1 MRRPRDKY
9 AYQELVWGPAG
20 QRRVRAGRVALFG
33 LGGTGAAHAHLLAR
47 AGVGFLRLID
57 RDVVDFLDLHRTA
70 LYDERDAEAP
80 VTKAAAA
87 ARRLAEI
94 NGDVQTQALV
104 AFVNPANVE
113 ELAADVD
120 VLVDG
125 ADNFRLRLLLN
136 DVAVRTGR
144 PLVYQGAEAGRGAA
158 LAVVPGA
165 GPCLRCLL
173 PEAPPLDDAG
183 ACARVGVS
191 PAVVAATAAVG
202 ADLTLA
208 LLRGE
213 AEVVAGRLCRLGERG
228 AVGAVRVERRPD
240 CPACGRGEFA
250 ALAERPAPY
259 VAACC
264 GGRAYEVFPGGE
276 AALDL
281 ASFGDRLAAG
291 YAAKRIGEVVVV
303 EEGEVSVVFFGD
315 GRALVYGVSDE
326 AEARAVYDRVRG
338 AA

>member
-9 AYQELVWGPAG
+9 AYQELVWGPEG

-70 LYDERDAEAP
+70 LFDERDAAAP
-80 VTKAAAA
+80 ATKAAAA
-87 ARRLAEI
+87 ARRLGEI
-94 NGDVQTQALV
+94 NADVQTQAVV
-104 AFVNPANVE
+104 AFVNPTNVE

-125 ADNFRLRLLLN
+125 ADNFRLRFLLN
-136 DVAVRTGR
+136 DVAVRAGR
-144 PLVYQGAEAGRGAA
+144 PLVYQGAEAGRGAT
-158 LAVVPGA
+158 LAVVPGV

-173 PEAPPLDDAG
+173 PETPPLDDAG
-183 ACARVGVS
+183 SCARVGVS

-213 AEVVAGRLCRLGERG
+213 AEAVAGRLCRLGERG
-228 AVGAVRVERRPD
+228 AVATVRVERRPD
-240 CPACGRGEFA
+240 CPVCGRGEFA
-250 ALAERPAPY
+250 ALEEAPAPY
-259 VAACC
+259 VMACC
-264 GGRAYEVFPGGE
+264 GGRAYEIFPGGE
-276 AALDL
+276 AALDV
-281 ASFGDRLAAG
+281 AAFADRRG
-291 YAAKRIGEVVVV
+291 AKRVGEVVVV
-303 EEGEVSVVFFGD
+303 EEGEGSIVFFGD
-315 GRALVYGVSDE
+315 GRALVYGAGDE
-326 AEARAVYDRVRG
+326 AEARALYDRVRG
-338 AA
+338 EA

>member
-1 MRRPRDKY
+1 MRPPPDKY
-9 AYQELVWGPAG
+9 AYQGTLWGSEA
-20 QRRVRAGRVALFG
+20 QERVRAGRVALFG

-47 AGVGFLRLID
+47 AGVGFLRLVD

-70 LYDERDAEAP
+70 LFDERDAAAP
-80 VTKAAAA
+80 ATKAAAA
-87 ARRLAEI
+87 ARRLGEI
-94 NGDVQTQALV
+94 NSEVRTQAVV
-104 AFVNPANVE
+104 AFVNPANVA

-144 PLVYQGAEAGRGAA
+144 PLVYEGAEAGRGVA
-158 LAVVPGA
+158 LAVVPGV
-165 GPCLRCLL
+165 GPCLRCLM
-173 PEAPPLDDAG
+173 PESPPLDDAG
-183 ACARVGVS
+183 SCARVGVS
-191 PAVVAATAAVG
+191 PTVVAATAAVA

-213 AEVVAGRLCRLGERG
+213 GEAVAGRLCRLAERG
-228 AVGAVRVERRPD
+228 GLGTVIVRRRPD
-240 CPACGRGEFA
+240 CPVCGRGEFST
-250 ALAERPAPY
+250 LEEGLAPY

-281 ASFGDRLAAG
+281 AAFADRLAG
-291 YAAKRIGEVVVV
+291 RQVKRVGEVVVV

-315 GRALVYGVSDE
+315 GRALVYGAGDE